1 MGQFYGV
8 FCGLIEDH
16 HIRSS
21 GRDPLKVELLHGKN
35 AKRDEHRHNEELRNQ
50 EWRLLSERES

>member
-21 GRDPLKVELLHGKN
+21 GSDPLKAELLYGKKCQ
-35 AKRDEHRHNEELRNQ
+35 AR
-50 EWRLLSERES
+50 